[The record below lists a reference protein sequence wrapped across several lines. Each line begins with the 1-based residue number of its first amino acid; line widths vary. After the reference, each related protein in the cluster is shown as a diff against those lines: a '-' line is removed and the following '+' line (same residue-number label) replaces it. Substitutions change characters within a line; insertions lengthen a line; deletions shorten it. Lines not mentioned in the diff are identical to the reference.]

1 MKLKRLVFLAI
12 LAIAPSCTPLITPSV
27 VGKMVLDGT
36 IRPTKNASDIEVL
49 LEIPTKGFKDI
60 VIIEMSDD
68 GLGLGLEIIKKS
80 FAIEAAKLG
89 GDAVIVS
96 RKKDVM
102 LFSSTGNTNSYEGRV
117 IVYTS
122 NP

>member
-1 MKLKRLVFLAI
+1 MKPKRLVFLVI
-12 LAIAPSCTPLITPSV
+12 LAVASSCTPLITPSV

-68 GLGLGLEIIKKS
+68 GLGLGLETIKKS

-102 LFSSTGNTNSYEGRV
+102 LFSSTGNKNSYEGRV

>member
-1 MKLKRLVFLAI
+1 MKPKRLVFLVI
-12 LAIAPSCTPLITPSV
+12 LAVASSCTPLITPSV

-68 GLGLGLEIIKKS
+68 GLGLGLETIKKS

>member
-1 MKLKRLVFLAI
+1 
-12 LAIAPSCTPLITPSV
+12 
-27 VGKMVLDGT
+27 
-36 IRPTKNASDIEVL
+36 
-49 LEIPTKGFKDI
+49 

-102 LFSSTGNTNSYEGRV
+102 LFSSTGNKNSYEGRV